1 MGIMMKHGNYD
12 RTQALFYLILLLTSS
27 ISLFIYSFKGIVDF
41 YDNIVT
47 KSEIAT
53 FDLVYVYMFGASFI
67 LFECLRILVISIISN
82 NFLTK
87 GQFKKSS
94 EIFLALSIT
103 TFLSLYPA
111 IILADVFAKSNN
123 YIFSK
128 DESTYNFLLE
138 KRSYKIKK

>member
-27 ISLFIYSFKGIVDF
+27 ISLFICSLKGISGF

-47 KSEIAT
+47 KSKIAT
-53 FDLVYVYMFGASFI
+53 FEQVYVYMFGASFI

-87 GQFKKSS
+87 GQFKNQVRFFST
-94 EIFLALSIT
+94 IHNYFFIIIPCNYLS
-103 TFLSLYPA
+103 
-111 IILADVFAKSNN
+111 
-123 YIFSK
+123 
-128 DESTYNFLLE
+128 
-138 KRSYKIKK
+138 